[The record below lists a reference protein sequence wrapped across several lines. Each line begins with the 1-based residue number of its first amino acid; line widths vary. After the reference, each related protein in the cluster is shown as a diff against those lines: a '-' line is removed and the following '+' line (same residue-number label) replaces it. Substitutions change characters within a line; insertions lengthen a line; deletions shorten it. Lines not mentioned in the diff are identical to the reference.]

1 MTGNRRGGTLMR
13 LLGLARPFA
22 PQMALAALAGLLTVG
37 SSVGLLAAG
46 AWIISAAALQ
56 PGIATLQVAIVG
68 VRFFGISRGV
78 FRYLERLLA
87 HQVSLRLLARLRTW
101 FYAALEPLAPARLM
115 AHHSGDLL
123 SRIVADIETL
133 QEFYVR
139 VIAPPLV
146 AVLTGLMMAAFT
158 ARYDLH
164 ITLTLLAFF
173 AAGGIGLPLL
183 VNHLV
188 GGIGA
193 AQIQT
198 RSELNT
204 ALIDSVQGMA
214 DLIAAGAVEQH
225 IERVEALSARL
236 EAQGW
241 RLRGIEGVENGLAI
255 LVTGLAMLS
264 ALVAAIPHVEG
275 VHLASIV
282 LGVAAGFEAIVPLAL
297 AARHLNGD
305 LEAAGRLFEIVDA
318 QPEIIDPPD
327 DSPTPH
333 NWSLQI
339 EGLTFRYAPGLAP
352 ALQNVSLSAA
362 PGEHVAVVGPSGAGK
377 STLVQVLLRFREY
390 EAGAIRLGGH
400 DLRRYRQGD
409 LRALVGVV
417 TQQTYLFNTSIRENL
432 LIARPDA
439 DDAQIEEACRRAQIH
454 EVIAALPRGYETVI
468 GEGGARLSGGERQR
482 IAIARV
488 LLKDAPLLILDEATA
503 NLDAVTEREVLASIS
518 AAMQGRTTLMIT
530 HRLVG
535 LDVFDRVIVLH
546 AGRVVETGTPADLM
560 RRDGLFR
567 RMLALQ
573 KDAIEEAGWSA
584 AQR

>member
-1 MTGNRRGGTLMR
+1 MAAGGRGETLRR

-22 PQMALAALAGLLTVG
+22 PQMGLAALAGLLTIG

-56 PGIATLQVAIVG
+56 PGIAALQVAIVG
-68 VRFFGISRGV
+68 VRFFGITRGV

-115 AHHSGDLL
+115 DYHSGDLL
-123 SRIVADIETL
+123 GRIVADIETL

-146 AVLTGLMMAAFT
+146 ALLTGLMMAAFT

-183 VNHLV
+183 VRHLV
-188 GGIGA
+188 SGTGA
-193 AQIQT
+193 ARVQA
-198 RSELNT
+198 RAALNT
-204 ALIDSVQGMA
+204 ALVDGVQGLA
-214 DLIAAGAVEQH
+214 DLTAAGAVEQH

-236 EAQGW
+236 EAQGQ
-241 RLRGIEGVENGLAI
+241 RLRGIEGVENGLVV

-264 ALVAAIPHVEG
+264 ALVVAIPRVEG

-282 LGVAAGFEAIVPLAL
+282 LGVAAGFEAILPLAL
-297 AARHLNGD
+297 AARHLDGD
-305 LEAAGRLFEIVDA
+305 LEAAGRLFEIVDV

-333 NWSLQI
+333 DWSLQI
-339 EGLTFRYAPGLAP
+339 EGLTFRYAPGLPP
-352 ALQNVSLSAA
+352 ALENISLSAA
-362 PGEHVAVVGPSGAGK
+362 LGERVAVVGPSGAGK

-390 EAGAIRLGGH
+390 EAGAIRLGGY
-400 DLRRYRQGD
+400 DLRRYRQDD
-409 LRALVGVV
+409 LRALIGVV
-417 TQQTYLFNTSIRENL
+417 TQQTHLFNTSIRENL

-439 DDAQIEEACRRAQIH
+439 DDVQIEEACRRAQIH
-454 EVIAALPRGYETVI
+454 EVIAALPRGFDTVI

-503 NLDAVTEREVLASIS
+503 NLDALTEREVLASLE
-518 AAMQGRTTLMIT
+518 AAIQGRTTLIIT

-535 LDVFDRVIVLH
+535 LETFDKVIVLY
-546 AGRVVETGTPADLM
+546 AGHVVETGTPADLM

-573 KDAIEEAGWSA
+573 RDAIEGMT
-584 AQR
+584 